1 MPSTFSLTFCLSFWL
16 LCTNHIWSS
25 LLVSWQWSLFE
36 FWWFSWCAVS
46 AWSYLWLT
54 FWGIAVLAWGSTC
67 TVSHTPYTSNALPII
82 TVLVVVVL
90 LQILCTV
97 VYSPLACSAV
107 SDSTSINCLS
117 TTSPIVYTVHSP
129 MMATVLPPAG
139 MSPIVYMVHSLLLSP
154 IFPVSPWHGGT
165 FLAVS
170 YCTFC
175 VQHSI
180 SNHWLSLVPSCYPLN
195 KAALD
200 QHCSLDVCC
209 LHGVCQVSEMQT
221 MLGHLQTILIKLSN
235 SNHCVNTSMVCVED
249 FCQVQFHLRFTCSCM
264 LNCFSCITSSKLVA
278 AQFPWACIRRMVL
291 ALVYEG
297 GSTVGSTRPRYLF
310 PRSSHKTLGHLKEPA
325 DAQCR
330 QYQELLQKSNG
341 STAFLWSCSLTREET
356 WTYCYAS
363 YLPKVCCPLAN
374 SHFKPTFDQGAI
386 SSNHPKMRV
395 QQEYEA
401 RINLWTTLIGRGKLW
416 HLYDQPRLEQLELFL
431 WHWRQHSEAG
441 RLLKCVVA

>member
-1 MPSTFSLTFCLSFWL
+1 LYFGHNFYFKPYIASFAL
-16 LCTNHIWSS
+16 LPVIDREGLEAARFIKEKASPRHCP
-25 LLVSWQWSLFE
+25 
-36 FWWFSWCAVS
+36 
-46 AWSYLWLT
+46 
-54 FWGIAVLAWGSTC
+54 
-67 TVSHTPYTSNALPII
+67 SHTPNYVLPATAEERHCQEVCLRFPGIRVCAPVWTIVDHPISYHHPRAWALATWKEI
-82 TVLVVVVL
+82 T
-90 LQILCTV
+90 
-97 VYSPLACSAV
+97 VYSPLACSTV
-107 SDSTSINCLS
+107 SDSTLINCLS

-209 LHGVCQVSEMQT
+209 LHGFCLVSEMQT
-221 MLGHLQTILIKLSN
+221 MVGHLQTILIKLSK

-278 AQFPWACIRRMVL
+278 AQFPWARIRRMAL
-291 ALVYEG
+291 APVNEG

-341 STAFLWSCSLTREET
+341 STAFLWSCSLTREEA

-395 QQEYEA
+395 QQDMKRE
-401 RINLWTTLIGRGKLW
+401 
-416 HLYDQPRLEQLELFL
+416 
-431 WHWRQHSEAG
+431 
-441 RLLKCVVA
+441 